1 MCPLVSHTCEN
12 FAVIILAAGSSSR
25 LGSPKQL
32 LVYSDK
38 TLLQTGIDNA
48 KQINANPVILVL
60 GANKELIE
68 DHTDTKGVFVIEN
81 DNWKSGIASSITTAV
96 TTLYDKFPGTEFII
110 LMVCDQPF
118 ADTTILNKLL
128 LKQKETGKAIVAS
141 EYENTKG
148 TPALFHRSLFHE
160 LAALKG
166 DMGAKEILTKY
177 ENESAYVSFKGGG
190 IDIDTV
196 EDYKNLSK

>member
-1 MCPLVSHTCEN
+1 MHPLISHTCES

-38 TLLQTGIDNA
+38 TLLQTCIDNA

-60 GANKELIE
+60 GANKNLIE
-68 DHTDTKGVFVIEN
+68 DHTDTNGVIVTEN
-81 DNWKSGIASSITTAV
+81 DNWKNGIASSITVALSA
-96 TTLYDKFPGTEFII
+96 LYNTFPDTDCII

-118 ADTTILNKLL
+118 ADSTILNKLL
-128 LKQKETGKAIVAS
+128 LKQKETGKPIVACK
-141 EYENTKG
+141 YEGTKG

-166 DMGAKEILTKY
+166 DSGAKVILTKY
-177 ENESAYVSFKGGG
+177 ENESAYISFKAGG

>member
-1 MCPLVSHTCEN
+1 MHPLISHTCES

-32 LVYSDK
+32 LVYSGK
-38 TLLQTGIDNA
+38 TLLQTCIDNA

-60 GANKELIE
+60 GANKKLIE
-68 DHTDTKGVFVIEN
+68 DHTDTNGVIVTEN
-81 DNWKSGIASSITTAV
+81 GNWKSGIASSITVALSA
-96 TTLYDKFPGTEFII
+96 LYNTFPDTDCII

-118 ADTTILNKLL
+118 ADSTILNKLL
-128 LKQKETGKAIVAS
+128 LKQKETGKPIVACK
-141 EYENTKG
+141 YEGTKG

-166 DMGAKEILTKY
+166 DSGAKVILTKY
-177 ENESAYVSFKGGG
+177 ENESAYISFKAGG

>member
-1 MCPLVSHTCEN
+1 MHLLVSHTCES

-32 LVYSDK
+32 LVYSGK
-38 TLLQTGIDNA
+38 TLLQTCIDNA

-60 GANKELIE
+60 GANKKLIE
-68 DHTDTKGVFVIEN
+68 DHTDTKGVIVIEN
-81 DNWKSGIASSITTAV
+81 DNWKSGIASSITVALSA
-96 TTLYDKFPGTEFII
+96 LYNTFPDTDYII

-118 ADTTILNKLL
+118 ADSTILNKLL
-128 LKQKETGKAIVAS
+128 LKQKETGKSIVACK
-141 EYENTKG
+141 YEGTKG

-166 DMGAKEILTKY
+166 DSGAKVILTKY
-177 ENESAYVSFKGGG
+177 ENESAYVSFEAGG